1 MPSLYVDKIL
11 APPPVSQ
18 PKLENLTTA
27 MSRDAREVRPT
38 KAALIHLDRPEKLD
52 KLLKQDK
59 LDDCLSCR
67 LMGQ

>member
-1 MPSLYVDKIL
+1 
-11 APPPVSQ
+11 
-18 PKLENLTTA
+18 